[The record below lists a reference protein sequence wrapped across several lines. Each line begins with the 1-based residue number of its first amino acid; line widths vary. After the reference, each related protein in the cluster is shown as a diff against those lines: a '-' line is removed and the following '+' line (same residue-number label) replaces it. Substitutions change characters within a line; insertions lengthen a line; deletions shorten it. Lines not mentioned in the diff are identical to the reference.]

1 MVLTGGFMGIEVVGG
16 LVSGSLALLA
26 DAGHMLTDFAAL
38 GLAWFAFRIARRPP
52 DQRRSY
58 GYHRIQVLAAFVN
71 GIVLVAVVGWI
82 LVEAVGRLLAPVEV
96 LGGVMLAV
104 AVGGLLVNIAAFA
117 LLHGGDRDNINLR
130 AAAIHVLGDLLGS
143 AAAILAAGVILGTG
157 WMPIDPLLSVLVAL
171 LILRSSWLI
180 IKKSAHILLE
190 GTPDWLDVGRLRADL
205 VAQVPGVEDVQSPC
219 TRSSVPT
226 ATTRP
231 AWPPSSRTS
240 RTRWGST
247 TARCRSSWGP
257 VRTHRR
263 PPHSGRQYSGIRFR
277 LRDGLGRFLDDLPV
291 GFVGG
296 LGRGQDLVFEGREG
310 LGLGGPGERAL
321 EALRRRLLV
330 EIPGHREAQEGL
342 DLAHQAGRLDQ
353 PRG

>member
-1 MVLTGGFMGIEVVGG
+1 MPDSERRVFWAMVLTGGFMGIEVVGG

-205 VAQVPGVEDVQSPC
+205 VAQVPGVEDVHGP
-219 TRSSVPT
+219 RS
-226 ATTRP
+226 R
-231 AWPPSSRTS
+231 
-240 RTRWGST
+240 
-247 TARCRSSWGP
+247 
-257 VRTHRR
+257 RR
-263 PPHSGRQYSGIRFR
+263 PRGQPGRH
-277 LRDGLGRFLDDLPV
+277 PV
-291 GFVGG
+291 AHQGQGGDRPLHGADRAGG
-296 LGRGQDLVFEGREG
+296 LFGPI
-310 LGLGGPGERAL
+310 GGPLIADDSIQASGSGSAMAL
-321 EALRRRLLV
+321 
-330 EIPGHREAQEGL
+330 
-342 DLAHQAGRLDQ
+342 AGSSMISR
-353 PRG
+353 